1 MKSLKAWLPLVFIGS
16 DQESKARYI
25 EEWFA
30 ILSEPSL
37 TLNERRLL
45 WRELATLSLV
55 LKIHRIRRSWKTIGA
70 VTLVALF
77 VSPIWLLLL
86 LPLFLIPRTKV
97 E

>member
-16 DQESKARYI
+16 DQESRARYI
-25 EEWFA
+25 EEWSA

-37 TLNERRLL
+37 TPHERRLL
-45 WRELATLSLV
+45 WLEAVTLSFV
-55 LKIHRIRRSWKTIGA
+55 LTTHRIRRNWKTIGA

-77 VSPIWLLLL
+77 VGPIWLLLL